1 MPIPYLPGHR
11 RSMTSRVFGLRAA
24 QFSGL
29 LRPAPAQQVHRHR
42 VFRRRPQRVDV
53 RVGSIGRDIVAHDD
67 PDAGRRL
74 FPSTTGAL
82 CPGCVPAAKGMRSS
96 AAMQGESRYN
106 QTARWRFDGRRRT
119 PPRDRAWSR
128 RRWVRRPFASEF
140 LRRPARFVLSACR
153 GYPPAPSACR
163 AAGRLPAH

>member
-1 MPIPYLPGHR
+1 MRAELLCRFRICRGHR
-11 RSMTSRVFGLRAA
+11 QSMTSRVFGLRAA

-29 LRPAPAQQVHRHR
+29 LRPAPAQQGHHHR
-42 VFRRRPQRVDV
+42 VLRRRPQRVDV

-67 PDAGRRL
+67 PDARRRL

-106 QTARWRFDGRRRT
+106 QTARWR
-119 PPRDRAWSR
+119 
-128 RRWVRRPFASEF
+128 
-140 LRRPARFVLSACR
+140 
-153 GYPPAPSACR
+153 
-163 AAGRLPAH
+163 